1 MLVEPVSDVELDEL
15 IDWID
20 AGYPVEDHS
29 GWDTKDMLKR
39 LAFAL
44 RRSRIGQGVY

>member
-1 MLVEPVSDVELDEL
+1 MLVEPVSDIELKEL

-20 AGYPVEDHS
+20 AGYPVDDRWE
-29 GWDTKDMLKR
+29 TKVMLKR

-44 RRSRIGQGVY
+44 KRARMVGKGVY